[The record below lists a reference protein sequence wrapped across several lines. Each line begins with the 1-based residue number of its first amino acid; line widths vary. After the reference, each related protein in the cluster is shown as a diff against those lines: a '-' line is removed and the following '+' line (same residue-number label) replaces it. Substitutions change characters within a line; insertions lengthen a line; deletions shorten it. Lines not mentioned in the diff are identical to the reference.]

1 MQIRPA
7 IRADLEM
14 FRDID
19 GVVDSTDYLHVEKS
33 GEGVG
38 ISIKIEPR
46 PLREK
51 LILANRLS
59 DDAFFAYRQV
69 TEANDEGIALVAE
82 HGGVIVA
89 AAVAQLR
96 IDPALPGSSPLN
108 IVDLRV
114 DFDFRRQGLATA
126 MLYQIIQNARERQS
140 RAVYAE
146 AAANNFPAHELLLK
160 CGFEL
165 SGLDTRR
172 QSNHDLI
179 KECATML
186 WYVPLD

>member
-7 IRADLEM
+7 IRTDLEM

-19 GVVDSTDYLHVEKS
+19 AVIESSGYLHVDRT
-33 GEGVG
+33 GEGFDVAL
-38 ISIKIEPR
+38 KIEQR
-46 PLREK
+46 SLREK
-51 LILANRLS
+51 MIYPNRLS
-59 DDAFFAYRQV
+59 DDALFTYRQV
-69 TEANDEGIALVAE
+69 TEANDEGMVLVAE
-82 HGGVIVA
+82 HEKIIVA

-96 IDPALPGSSPLN
+96 PELKTLHV
-108 IVDLRV
+108 VDLRV
-114 DFDFRRQGLATA
+114 DCDFRRQGLATA
-126 MLYQIIQNARERQS
+126 MLYQIIQDAREREI

-146 AAANNFPAHELLLK
+146 AVANNVPAHQLLLK

-165 SGLDTRR
+165 SGVDWRR

>member
-7 IRADLEM
+7 IRTDLEM

-19 GVVDSTDYLHVEKS
+19 GVIESSSYLHVDRS
-33 GEGVG
+33 GEG
-38 ISIKIEPR
+38 IALSLKIESR

-51 LILANRLS
+51 LICANRLG
-59 DDAFFAYRQV
+59 DEAFFAYRQV
-69 TEANDEGIALVAE
+69 TEANDEGMALVAE
-82 HGGVIVA
+82 HEGIIVA
-89 AAVAQLR
+89 AAVAQVKPELQT
-96 IDPALPGSSPLN
+96 LHV
-108 IVDLRV
+108 VDLRV
-114 DFDFRRQGLATA
+114 DYDFRRQGVATG
-126 MLYQIIQNARERQS
+126 MLYQIIQGAREREI

-146 AAANNFPAHELLLK
+146 AAANNVPAHQLLLK
-160 CGFEL
+160 CSFEL
-165 SGLDTRR
+165 SGVDWRR